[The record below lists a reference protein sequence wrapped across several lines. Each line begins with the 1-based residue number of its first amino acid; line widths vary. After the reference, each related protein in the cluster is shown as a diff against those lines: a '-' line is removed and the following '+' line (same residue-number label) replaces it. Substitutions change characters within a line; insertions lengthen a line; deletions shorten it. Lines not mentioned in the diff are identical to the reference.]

1 MKRILNFFQTH
12 RYAFIWTACYVFIMW
27 AILLFLFNFDM
38 FSGANWIRLAHSK
51 LVGFPGFVF
60 GILILAAIPLYIATT
75 LIVVRNKSPLVKI
88 KLPKFLQPVPASA
101 PEKPT
106 PTPEPTTA
114 PAPSPEKKIP
124 DTVPAEL
131 RAAYIRALDH
141 MGNIQTSAFD
151 LSNMTN
157 SQKSVSTP
165 DTPTQSTNELPL
177 PSDFELPN
185 EDFLSEPEMPN
196 FSPMFQDLD
205 FDSPSTPPS
214 SGVPSISE
222 QSPTPDNAITQYLA
236 EHGKNYTIENGI
248 VITDRDAIAIHD
260 DPDFWI
266 ADDVNWFAA
275 GQQKPSPI
283 DALLSISA
291 ARGVRPVLYLAQTN
305 ILDLDARRA
314 QWRQAGITTITD
326 LSELN

>member
-1 MKRILNFFQTH
+1 MKRILEFFQTH

-38 FSGANWIRLAHSK
+38 FSGANWIRLSHSK

-131 RAAYIRALDH
+131 RVAYIRALDH

-222 QSPTPDNAITQYLA
+222 QSPTPDNAITKYLA

-283 DALLSISA
+283 DTLLSISA